1 MARTAEETIC
11 QLFNSKVGTT
21 QLREEFNLYH
31 SSVTQKVWSVDYY
44 NRQIS
49 TLDINNFRTFA
60 YPSAT
65 LTAGTKYMFPPTDPI
80 IEYCRYLDLLI
91 DGFFMNSMSV
101 LDTLAHELFVLYSCH
116 KTQSDR
122 YINTAHDMI
131 SRFHSASQ
139 IKKVLDSQLM
149 PGGWFTEF
157 ERYRHCTTHE
167 SLIVYD
173 DIHFSIDRVNFTYHL
188 DRPIKLPDNPQVRP
202 LTYNLNRNVVDYC
215 LSTLQTIESL
225 VSSIYDSAL
234 LDIHSKG
241 DILPIP

>member
-1 MARTAEETIC
+1 MATTAKETIC
-11 QLFNSKVGTT
+11 QLFNSKVSAT

-31 SSVTQKVWSVDYY
+31 NSVTQKLWSVGYY

-49 TLDINNFRTFA
+49 ALDINNFRMSA
-60 YPSAT
+60 DPSAT
-65 LTAGTKYMFPPTDPI
+65 LTAGTTYVLPQIDPV
-80 IEYCRYLDLLI
+80 IEYLRHLNLFI
-91 DGFFMNSMSV
+91 DGFFMNSMSI
-101 LDTLAHELFVLYSCH
+101 LDTLAHELFVLYSSQMA
-116 KTQSDR
+116 KSDI
-122 YINTAHDMI
+122 YFNMAHVMI
-131 SRFHSASQ
+131 SKFHSASQ
-139 IKKVLDSQLM
+139 IKKVLDSQLV

-173 DIHFSIDRVNFTYHL
+173 DIQLIIGTVNHTYSL
-188 DRPIKLPDNPQVRP
+188 SQPVRLPDNPQVRP

-234 LDIHSKG
+234 LDIHAKG
-241 DILPIP
+241 DTLPIP